1 MDIQL
6 YTLKLTLRQRKMIL
20 RFRHT
25 RQIWNFHSGNRY
37 IRGDPPLGRVQ
48 SVRLH
53 RRGFR
58 SKLTMSR
65 SLTRSQ
71 SCPVNDTMCTLPAE
85 PSHDRAGARPP
96 PVTTRFADVRARA
109 WNLARECWHF
119 YSVISSR
126 GGGAHPFT
134 CEYDVVWG
142 RRAVVGLYSRI
153 RDTHVRARARAVRI
167 RLRQYMVQGRKGKF
181 RPRDL
186 ARIERAKR
194 RDVRVLVQLFTLRGE
209 RKKGR
214 LTVCS
219 TAKWQYRKLRSS
231 MNSGR
236 RVV

>member
-126 GGGAHPFT
+126 GGGPTRSRANMML
-134 CEYDVVWG
+134 CE
-142 RRAVVGLYSRI
+142 VGVQLSVYI
-153 RDTHVRARARAVRI
+153 REFATHTYARARAPYVYDYDNIWSKAVRGNFDH
-167 RLRQYMVQGRKGKF
+167 V
-181 RPRDL
+181 
-186 ARIERAKR
+186 
-194 RDVRVLVQLFTLRGE
+194 TLPG
-209 RKKGR
+209 
-214 LTVCS
+214 
-219 TAKWQYRKLRSS
+219 
-231 MNSGR
+231 
-236 RVV
+236 